1 MNRVKVTMLVM
12 AAVAAVAGPAALAC
26 NHEKVQ
32 SIVVPAEETTVIQ
45 TLPAVVNEKASCI
58 IGPTKFEVT
67 AQPTTLIRELPVVV
81 PAPSCEVIEPGSLVI
96 KEQRYVLPQKTT
108 RTELLIVPNDDG
120 LGSAGLGSGSSASLE
135 LSLAGPNFAKRL
147 ANMLGQINLGESRG
161 WLTSDETAMLKSK
174 QSSLV
179 SQLSSESADGMS
191 RDEIDSMERQLT
203 AFNIEINH
211 ELNDAEG
218 SVAAQPNL
226 MY

>member
-45 TLPAVVNEKASCI
+45 TLPVVVGEPGTCFV
-58 IGPTKFEVT
+58 GPTKFEVT
-67 AQPTTLIRELPVVV
+67 AQPTTLIRTLPAVV

-96 KEQRYVLPQKTT
+96 KEQRYAEPVQSTST
-108 RTELLIVPNDDG
+108 RTQLLIVPNGDAS
-120 LGSAGLGSGSSASLE
+120 GSASSASVDI
-135 LSLAGPNFAKRL
+135 SLKGPNFAQRL
-147 ANMLGQINLGESRG
+147 ANMLDQINLGESRG
-161 WLTSDETAMLKSK
+161 WLTSDETSMLKSK
-174 QSSLV
+174 QASLA
-179 SQLSSESADGMS
+179 SEEVAARTDGYS
-191 RDEIDSMERQLT
+191 RTEIDNLERELT

-211 ELNDAEG
+211 EMNDAEG